1 MSLHKPRCWRGTHCL
16 PPFYEVH
23 YRHLQ
28 LQAEGRVSAQVPTGA
43 AIFPAEIYRAPR
55 SWAAASYN
63 IQQWTLFQ
71 RGGHFAALE
80 MPAEL
85 TADVR
90 TFFAE
95 HH

>member
-1 MSLHKPRCWRGTHCL
+1 M
-16 PPFYEVH
+16 PPFHVVH
-23 YRHLQ
+23 FRRSRVR
-28 LQAEGRVSAQVPTGA
+28 AERRASAAQVPTGA

-90 TFFAE
+90 TFFAK

>member
-1 MSLHKPRCWRGTHCL
+1 MPPNHKMHA
-16 PPFYEVH
+16 
-23 YRHLQ
+23 RHLR
-28 LQAEGRVSAQVPTGA
+28 LQAEGHVSAAQVPTGA

-63 IQQWTLFQ
+63 IQQWTLFK

-80 MPAEL
+80 APAEL

-90 TFFAE
+90 TFFAQ